1 MQQLCFR
8 VTWKTDQSTQSF
20 LFDKTLILTLP
31 PTWNWGSA
39 FDPPPLS
46 RYFSFSKNVY
56 FWHKCV
62 LTSFWVWGF
71 LDDIKVF
78 CPSSSRSVDG
88 DMSCTVT
95 WCQLICGIDI
105 KWFWIISDK
114 IMRMKPRYHSTL
126 LFDVNLDNFQ
136 GCLDS
141 RLNLSFGTQ
150 LPSEICWTHHDV
162 TSLNSYQ
169 FRHPDFW
176 KIPWVFSITIRKGKE

>member
-62 LTSFWVWGF
+62 STSFCFWGF
-71 LDDIKVF
+71 LGDIKVF
-78 CPSSSRSVDG
+78 CPSSRSVDG

-105 KWFWIISDK
+105 KWFWFFQMKWWEGNQGINQLCYRCEFDYCQRFSQNLTTDRTWVIVHNCHLKSHGS
-114 IMRMKPRYHSTL
+114 IMMSHLPA
-126 LFDVNLDNFQ
+126 
-136 GCLDS
+136 
-141 RLNLSFGTQ
+141 LS
-150 LPSEICWTHHDV
+150 LWS
-162 TSLNSYQ
+162 
-169 FRHPDFW
+169 
-176 KIPWVFSITIRKGKE
+176 